1 MEGNIQWDEIPRKK
15 ISTVQ
20 RKERVYGQGNV
31 AEEETEVNG
40 QGNVAEEDTTT
51 PKWVLEQMEKYEGYD
66 ANEIMEVKE
75 LKARTLAAGPKK
87 GVNCLFIDTKG
98 KHHDLELK
106 DWANGLVL
114 TKGWGNVIKKEAF
127 EIAEKYPLWSFRS
140 RNNDDKLCFTL
151 VKPDQVDPIEAL
163 PNVDNEED
171 AKLSDK
177 EKEEVANKNDTEA
190 SSFGCCQNS
199 VPKRSKRFRI
209 RSRRFDRETSVSD
222 FKPCFYAF
230 LVDEGRFD
238 FSPSQDLQNLRNVTK
253 FPVVLDWSIGGQT
266 CQQVGNTSICGHNSV
281 CTDSTTRTG
290 YNCKC
295 KAGYDGN
302 PYLPEGCRDI
312 DECTN
317 SSPIHRHNCSGS
329 SICVNTM
336 GHFLCIFPSGF
347 DLNATTNG
355 CMRKHKPENHGWIQI
370 VLGTTV
376 GFFAIL
382 LVFIC
387 VQHKIKHM
395 KNIEL
400 RKHFFDQ
407 NGGGMLRQR
416 LSGAGP
422 SNADVKIFT
431 EESMKRATN
440 GYEES
445 RILGQGGQGT
455 VYKGILPDSSVVA
468 IKKARLGDSSQVEQF
483 INEVLVLSQI
493 NHKNVV
499 NLLGCCLETE
509 VPLLV
514 YEFINSGTLYDR
526 LHGPISDSSLTREH
540 RLRIA
545 VEIAGTHAYL
555 HSSASVPI
563 IHRDVKTANILL
575 DENLTAK
582 VADFGAS
589 RLIPMDKE
597 QLTTM
602 VQGTL
607 GYLDPEYYNT
617 GLLNEK
623 SDVYSF
629 GVVLMELLTGQ
640 KALCLK
646 TTTNTLHEVIDGQ
659 VLNESNQREIHEAAR
674 IAVECTRLMGEERP
688 GMKEVAAQLEALRV
702 TKTKHEWSDQYN
714 EPEGNEHLVGVEM
727 LSAQG
732 DTSTAGYDS
741 IKNEKGNNRRWQVFS
756 TRQTMSLLKIF
767 QEDGDNYLSSK
778 TFQTSLVLYQHT
790 VHILRTKELNIQI
803 SDE

>member
-1 MEGNIQWDEIPRKK
+1 MNMVHGLFFVAIFILA
-15 ISTVQ
+15 STKLVM
-20 RKERVYGQGNV
+20 GQPSPTCQTKCGNV
-31 AEEETEVNG
+31 SIEFPFGISAGCYYAGHDSFNLTCNKTTNELFF
-40 QGNVAEEDTTT
+40 GNMQVINISHSGELRILKSTSFTCYNSKNNTDVLFYTTT
-51 PKWVLEQMEKYEGYD
+51 LSNFTLSNKNRFTAVGCNTYAFMTTLDGDRNYSTGCLSLCDSTPKE
-66 ANEIMEVKE
+66 
-75 LKARTLAAGPKK
+75 
-87 GVNCLFIDTKG
+87 
-98 KHHDLELK
+98 
-106 DWANGLVL
+106 NGLCS
-114 TKGWGNVIKKEAF
+114 GE
-127 EIAEKYPLWSFRS
+127 
-140 RNNDDKLCFTL
+140 
-151 VKPDQVDPIEAL
+151 
-163 PNVDNEED
+163 
-171 AKLSDK
+171 
-177 EKEEVANKNDTEA
+177 
-190 SSFGCCQNS
+190 GCCQTS

-222 FKPCFYAF
+222 FNPCFYAF
-230 LVDEGRFD
+230 LVEEGRFN

-281 CTDSTTRTG
+281 CLDSTTRAG

-295 KAGYDGN
+295 KDGYDGN

-312 DECTN
+312 DECTT
-317 SSPIHRHNCSGS
+317 STTIHRHNCSDS
-329 SICVNTM
+329 STCINTM
-336 GHFLCIFPSGF
+336 GHFVCSCPFGF

-355 CMRKHKPENHGWIQI
+355 CMRKLKPENHGWIQI
-370 VLGTTV
+370 VLGTSV

-382 LVFIC
+382 LVAIC
-387 VQHKIKHM
+387 VQQKIKQR

-400 RKHFFDQ
+400 RKHFFEK

-422 SNADVKIFT
+422 SNVDVKIFT
-431 EESMKRATN
+431 EESMKKATN

-493 NHKNVV
+493 NHRNVV
-499 NLLGCCLETE
+499 SLLGCCLETE

-514 YEFINSGTLYDR
+514 YEFINSGTLHDR
-526 LHGPISDSSLTREH
+526 LHGSISDSSLTWEH

-545 VEIAGTHAYL
+545 VEIAGTLAYL
-555 HSSASVPI
+555 HSSASIPI

-640 KALCLK
+640 KALCFEKPQQSKHLVNYFASAMK
-646 TTTNTLHEVIDGQ
+646 ENRLLEVIDGQ

-688 GMKEVAAQLEALRV
+688 RMKEVAAQLEALRV

-714 EPEGNEHLVGVEM
+714 EPEVNEHLVGVEM

-732 DTSTAGYDS
+732 DTSSAGYDS
-741 IKNEKGNNRRWQVFS
+741 IKNVTN
-756 TRQTMSLLKIF
+756 L
-767 QEDGDNYLSSK
+767 
-778 TFQTSLVLYQHT
+778 
-790 VHILRTKELNIQI
+790 HIEAGR
-803 SDE
+803 